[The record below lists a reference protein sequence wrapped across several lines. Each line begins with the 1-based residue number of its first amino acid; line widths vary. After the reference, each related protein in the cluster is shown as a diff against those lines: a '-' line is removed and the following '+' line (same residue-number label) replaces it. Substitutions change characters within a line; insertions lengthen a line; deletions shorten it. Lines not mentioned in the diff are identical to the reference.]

1 MIWIA
6 LLVYLLYLESC
17 YIYDVSF
24 IFVSFML
31 SSSIYLSFAIFVTKN
46 KEDRFIIDQTFDT
59 LKTRENIYLSSAL
72 ELSYPTL
79 QALKHHQLY
88 LALLQVV
95 KPFEH
100 YKSFPVLPPTFAM
113 LKH

>member
-1 MIWIA
+1 M
-6 LLVYLLYLESC
+6 
-17 YIYDVSF
+17 
-24 IFVSFML
+24 
-31 SSSIYLSFAIFVTKN
+31 TKN
-46 KEDRFIIDQTFDT
+46 KEDRFIIDQTCDT

-79 QALKHHQLY
+79 KALKHHQLY